1 MKSKLARMLTLML
14 AALAAAAAIWG
25 GCLLVSRNFLFWN
38 GVLLARDAQS
48 LTLTGRPMKNLDR
61 LLELTQLERL
71 DLRPYLD
78 EDREFEPAADLP
90 GAGEPTIQESIYYIT
105 AFDTEAMPE
114 E

>member
-1 MKSKLARMLTLML
+1 MPSD
-14 AALAAAAAIWG
+14 WG
-25 GCLLVSRNFLFWN
+25 DGYDNVLIGCTVENQDRANYRLPIFLD
-38 GVLLARDAQS
+38 LPIKHRSIIASPL
-48 LTLTGRPMKNLDR
+48 
-61 LLELTQLERL
+61 LERL

>member
-1 MKSKLARMLTLML
+1 M
-14 AALAAAAAIWG
+14 
-25 GCLLVSRNFLFWN
+25 
-38 GVLLARDAQS
+38 
-48 LTLTGRPMKNLDR
+48 
-61 LLELTQLERL
+61 ERL
-71 DLRPYLD
+71 VFRTGKKRLRPYLD